1 MDLLMQQLQ
10 DVVCMLTGQSPSD
23 DDDDPTLRRPVS
35 ASGGGHRPRLS
46 DESIGAMVGALATL
60 AVLLFVLAG
69 LLAWRRQ
76 RQFGVH
82 RVLKCLDGPLQ
93 GTAASA
99 RPPSSPRLRAA
110 AAAAAAGHFGA
121 TPNGLAVT
129 AKVRRSAL
137 HSHL

>member
-110 AAAAAAGHFGA
+110 AAAAAGHFGA
-121 TPNGLAVT
+121 TPNGLTVT